1 MPGKKKLKISKIIQ
15 LIIIF
20 GHLMN
25 TRVFNLD
32 FDYLA
37 QKGIDAVKLIVKV
50 DLINVFL
57 TNLLKC
63 KRMARGGFETQSS
76 GTTMYISR

>member
-1 MPGKKKLKISKIIQ
+1 MPGKKIENFQNHTIDYH
-15 LIIIF
+15 F

-37 QKGIDAVKLIVKV
+37 RKGIDAVKLIVKG